1 MLSGLFSNDC
11 SSKYRAG
18 LAAFFLCFGLAS
30 LASAADRPG
39 KAEAAQYEKMIAQF
53 QESPGAAAASD
64 DIATTREWL
73 SNAKVLLANGD
84 EDGAAVLLRRVGFSL
99 ELIEA
104 LTTVG
109 SIQKAADE
117 QEAAYYKATQEQ
129 IPQLKQEI
137 EELESKI
144 AALKSQL

>member
-1 MLSGLFSNDC
+1 MLTSLISNNC
-11 SSKYRAG
+11 FSKYWMA
-18 LAAFFLCFGLAS
+18 LSVLFLCLGLSS
-30 LASAADRPG
+30 LANAADKPG

-53 QESPGAAAASD
+53 EAGPGAAAASE
-64 DIATTREWL
+64 DIANTREWL

-109 SIQKAADE
+109 SIQQAADE

-129 IPQLKQEI
+129 IPQLKKEI

-144 AALKSQL
+144 ATLKTQL